1 MPSTIRK
8 DRALEKIWK
17 PKDPKMALMADNLNI
32 LNQRLNNLEVVDGDV
47 SVKTDG
53 GIRIVPFGAS
63 PIPPHPWQINFKK
76 VEEVDGITIR
86 PGSID
91 GIVPNNI
98 FSFFPIDLEV
108 TQYVVL
114 NVVTNN
120 AGVVSCNISIDSV
133 APASSGTSENAA
145 PDNFTDILGIIFE
158 GKVFQIRSKNLS
170 CQTQMVLSVP
180 TVTVEPWRENLIKFY
195 KWNVTE

>member
-76 VEEVDGITIR
+76 VEDVDGITIR
-86 PGSID
+86 PGSVD
-91 GIVPNNI
+91 GVVPNNI
-98 FSFFPIDLEV
+98 FSFFPIGTG

-114 NVVTNN
+114 NIEANH
-120 AGVVSCNISIDSV
+120 AGVVQCVITLDSAV
-133 APASSGTSENAA
+133 PDVSGTAQNAA
-145 PDNFTDILGIIFE
+145 PDNFTDVIGVIHE
-158 GKVFQIRSKNLS
+158 GNIFQIRKKNLTCS
-170 CQTQMVLSVP
+170 TQVALIIPSE
-180 TVTVEPWRENLIKFY
+180 TVEPWRENLIRYY
-195 KWNVTE
+195 KWIVTE